1 MVKLMNWIIRTPL
14 WGSLEDPQLD
24 PLKIDFGLGLH
35 NGRPIITTGRD
46 TESADYVIEI
56 SRKKRENEQ

>member
-1 MVKLMNWIIRTPL
+1 MNWIIRTPL

-24 PLKIDFGLGLH
+24 PLKIDLGLGRH

-46 TESADYVIEI
+46 TESSVDFIEI
-56 SRKKRENEQ
+56 SRKKFGKRKK